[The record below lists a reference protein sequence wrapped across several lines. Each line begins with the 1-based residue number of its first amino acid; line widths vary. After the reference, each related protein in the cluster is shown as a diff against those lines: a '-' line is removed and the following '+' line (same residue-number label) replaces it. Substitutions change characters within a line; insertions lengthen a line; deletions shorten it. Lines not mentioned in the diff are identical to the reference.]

1 MGALK
6 KGGVYR
12 TGGIVGRVI
21 PNYTLATERY
31 RLENCY
37 YLDTTAEQA
46 VDIGVCTVVAFTSL
60 TGLALRR
67 RKRRDEE

>member
-1 MGALK
+1 MTEGEA
-6 KGGVYR
+6 
-12 TGGIVGRVI
+12 GGIVGRVI
-21 PNYTLATERY
+21 SGYDNAKERY

-46 VDIGVCTVVAFTSL
+46 VDIGDYTVTAFTSL
-60 TGLALRR
+60 TGLALLR